1 MQVKLSRS
9 LTALAG
15 LIIFCFAS
23 SAQTSS
29 IAGKVIGEDGKPL
42 KDAIIHIDRKD
53 IKGAYKTK
61 TDKKGEFIHAGL
73 PLGTY
78 DVSIEVGGKVID
90 PMTARNV
97 RTRLGDPTPVDFDL
111 ASQKKKSEAAAAA
124 ASTGTLTKEMARDM
138 TPEQKAAMEKAMKDR
153 EQAMAKNKAL
163 NEAFTAGKTALDAQ
177 QYDAAVTSLVKA
189 SELDPK
195 QSVVWAN
202 LAEAYMGQSKTKTGA
217 EQTAIFAKA
226 YDAYSKALEIKPD
239 DASARNNYALALAKG
254 GKFPEAQTE
263 LGKAASMDPPNA
275 GKYYY
280 NLGALLVN
288 NQQLEPAGEAFKKA
302 IEADPKYADAYYQY
316 GIYLISKA
324 KTTADGKVTPEP
336 GTKEAFQKYLELK
349 ADGPYAESAKGML
362 AMMDAQI
369 STEYKNPTAP
379 APKKGAA
386 APKGGAKK

>member
-1 MQVKLSRS
+1 MQVNLSRS
-9 LTALAG
+9 FTALAG
-15 LIIFCFAS
+15 LIVFSFGA

-29 IAGKVIGEDGKPL
+29 IAGKVIGEDGKPM

-61 TDKKGEFIHAGL
+61 SDKKGEFIHAGL

-78 DVSIEVGGKVID
+78 DVSIEVGGKTID
-90 PMTARNV
+90 QLTARNV

-111 ASQKKKSEAAAAA
+111 ASWKKKSEAINAAAA
-124 ASTGTLTKEMARDM
+124 TGTLTKEQARDM
-138 TPEQKAAMEKAMKDR
+138 TPEQKAAMDKALKER

-163 NEAFTAGKTALDAQ
+163 NDAFNAGMTALSAQ

-217 EQTAIFAKA
+217 DQQAVFAKA
-226 YDAYSKALEIKPD
+226 YEAYSKALEIKPD
-239 DASARNNYALALAKG
+239 DASAHNNYALALAKG
-254 GKFPEAQTE
+254 GKFPEAEGE
-263 LGKAASMDPPNA
+263 LTKAATIDPTNA

-302 IEADPKYADAYYQY
+302 IESDPKYADAYYQY

-336 GTKEAFQKYLELK
+336 GTKEAFQKYVELK
-349 ADGPYAESAKGML
+349 PDGPYAESAKGML

-369 STEYKNPTAP
+369 STEYKNPAAP
-379 APKKGAA
+379 APSSKKG